1 MTRAG
6 RALDWRLSALAG
18 ATLGVGASPLLP
30 VLDPGVLAVAL
41 AAWAVLS
48 ALRPGGATAA
58 AGVDAA
64 ADGPVSLGSATVED
78 LDAIEGIGPV
88 TAQNIID
95 YRDEHGGLSSIE
107 ELDEVS
113 GIGPVTMDTLRDGL
127 QP

>member
-1 MTRAG
+1 M
-6 RALDWRLSALAG
+6 
-18 ATLGVGASPLLP
+18 
-30 VLDPGVLAVAL
+30 
-41 AAWAVLS
+41 
-48 ALRPGGATAA
+48 PGGPAA
-58 AGVDAA
+58 AARRSGEAA
-64 ADGPVSLGSATVED
+64 AEGPVSLGSATVED

-113 GIGPVTMDTLRDGL
+113 GIGPVTMDALRDAL